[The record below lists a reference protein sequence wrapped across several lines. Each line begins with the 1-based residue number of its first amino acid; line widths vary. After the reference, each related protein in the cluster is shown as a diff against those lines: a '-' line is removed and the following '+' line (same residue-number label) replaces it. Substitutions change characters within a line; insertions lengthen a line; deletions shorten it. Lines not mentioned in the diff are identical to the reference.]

1 MRHRRKGRI
10 LGRSPSHQRALL
22 KHLAAA
28 LFLTE
33 GEWED
38 KEEGKPKVPGRII
51 TTLPK
56 AKEARPVVE
65 RCITLARR
73 SAGAVDN
80 ARPFAPPTGGDGS
93 IDRRSAAYK
102 EWRKSPDYQ
111 KWAAAIAPQVN
122 ARRRV
127 ITLLGNDKKAA
138 RLCFD
143 VVAPRFADRNGGYTR
158 ILKMAMPRLGDAG
171 ARAILEFVGKNDRVK
186 AGAGAAPTVE
196 AE

>member
-22 KHLAAA
+22 KNIAAA

-33 GEWED
+33 AEWE
-38 KEEGKPKVPGRII
+38 EGEVGKPKVAGRIV

-73 SAGAVDN
+73 SAGAADK
-80 ARPFAPPTGGDGS
+80 ARPFAPPTGNDGS

-102 EWRKSPDYQ
+102 TWRKSDDYK
-111 KWAAAIAPQVN
+111 KWAAAIAPEVN
-122 ARRRV
+122 ARRRI

-138 RLCFD
+138 RLCVE

-196 AE
+196 A

>member
-33 GEWED
+33 GEWEEG
-38 KEEGKPKVPGRII
+38 EEGKPKVAGRII

-73 SAGAVDN
+73 SAGAVDA
-80 ARPFAPPTGGDGS
+80 ARPFAPPTSSDGS

-102 EWRKSPDYQ
+102 TWRKSPDYK
-111 KWAAAIAPQVN
+111 KWAAAIAPEVN

-138 RLCFD
+138 RICFD

-186 AGAGAAPTVE
+186 AGAAAAPTVE
-196 AE
+196 TE

>member
-1 MRHRRKGRI
+1 MRHRRKGRV

-22 KHLAAA
+22 KNIAAA

-33 GEWED
+33 AEWE
-38 KEEGKPKVPGRII
+38 EGEVGKPKVAGRIV

-73 SAGAVDN
+73 SAGAADK
-80 ARPFAPPTGGDGS
+80 ARPFAPPTGNDGS

-102 EWRKSPDYQ
+102 TWRKSDDYK
-111 KWAAAIAPQVN
+111 KWAAAIAPEVN
-122 ARRRV
+122 ARRR
-127 ITLLGNDKKAA
+127 ITTLLGNDKKAA
-138 RLCFD
+138 RLCVE

-186 AGAGAAPTVE
+186 AGAGAAPAVE
-196 AE
+196 A